1 MEKQEQDIEGE
12 SQATKDHTADQETI
26 AALSL
31 EYRTDQHL
39 EDHLSDACPR
49 HQHCGRTASVLQR
62 VLGVGQHAGEG
73 AAEGQT
79 QAGRPHEQEDHVM
92 GENKKHQERHHHAD
106 LSQQRRGR

>member
-1 MEKQEQDIEGE
+1 MLKEGGHAGGNNTVCE
-12 SQATKDHTADQETI
+12 PFPHSGCEA
-26 AALSL
+26 
-31 EYRTDQHL
+31 
-39 EDHLSDACPR
+39 P
-49 HQHCGRTASVLQR
+49 GRGWARRKEGLTSVLQH
-62 VLGVGQHAGEG
+62 VLGVSQHAGEG